1 MIDIPSSFLY
11 NKNELPNFP
20 IKKGVSTV
28 MPEDPDGTTV
38 IPLILTVI
46 FMCLSALYAAGA
58 SAVDS
63 LSVSQVKRDAD
74 AGEKRAK
81 FLLKIIEAQETVV
94 SPLQSGLLLCGLL
107 GLAFCITAL
116 QRPIA
121 GLFPP
126 SMQAGLRWGLGSLLA
141 ALGYIVL
148 FFLLCDL
155 LPKKA
160 ARHWAQRFAYRHS
173 NLIGR
178 LSGAAM
184 PFLTVTNA
192 IVNGILRLFRIDPH
206 SLEDA
211 VTEEEILQMVGE
223 GEEKGVIE
231 ETEKDMIANILDF
244 NDTTASETMTHRT
257 DIAAVSDDADVT
269 QVVAMALEHGC
280 SRVPVYHEDID
291 SVVGICYVKDLLPY
305 VGVPVPK
312 ATSVTRLMRPAYFIP
327 ETKKCSQLFTEMT
340 ERKVQIAIVV
350 DEYGGTAG
358 LITLEDLMESIVG
371 NIQDEYDHE
380 EEEIHRVSETEFT
393 VDGTASIDEISDL
406 TGTGLPEGGYDTIGG
421 LVTEL
426 LGYIP
431 KEGEQPLVEVAGLH
445 IKVLGVEDRRLS
457 RLLIVKL
464 PPENK
469 DDEEDE

>member
-1 MIDIPSSFLY
+1 
-11 NKNELPNFP
+11 
-20 IKKGVSTV
+20 

-38 IPLILTVI
+38 IPLILTFI
-46 FMCLSALYAAGA
+46 FMFLSALYASAA
-58 SAVDS
+58 SAVS
-63 LSVSQVKRDAD
+63 TLSVSQVKRDAD
-74 AGEKRAK
+74 SGEKKAK
-81 FLLKIIEAQETVV
+81 TLLKIIEAQETVV

-107 GLAFCITAL
+107 GLVFCITAL

-121 GLFPP
+121 GAFSPAM
-126 SMQAGLRWGLGSLLA
+126 SVGLRWTLGSLIS
-141 ALGYIVL
+141 ALGYILL

-160 ARHWAQRFAYRHS
+160 ARHWAQSFSYRHVK
-173 NLIGR
+173 LISR

-184 PFLTVTNA
+184 PLLTVTNA
-192 IVNGILRLFRIDPH
+192 VVNVLLRLLRIDPH

-211 VTEEEILQMVGE
+211 VTEEEIMQMVGE

-231 ETEKDMIANILDF
+231 ETEKDMIENILDF
-244 NDTTASETMTHRT
+244 NDTAAGEIMTHRT
-257 DIAAVSDDADVT
+257 DIAAVPDDADIT
-269 QVVAMALEHGC
+269 QVVAIALEHGC

-305 VGVPVPK
+305 VGVTVPK
-312 ATSVTRLMRPAYFIP
+312 AVSVTKLMRPTYFIP
-327 ETKKCSQLFTEMT
+327 ETKKCSQLFTELT

-371 NIQDEYDHE
+371 NIQDEYDNE
-380 EEEIHRVSETEFT
+380 EEEIHKVSETEFT
-393 VDGTASIDEISDL
+393 VDGTASIDEISDM
-406 TGTGLPEGGYDTIGG
+406 TETDLPEGSYDTIGG

-431 KEGEQPLVEVAGLH
+431 KEGEQPQVEIAGLS
-445 IKVLGVEDRRLS
+445 IKVLRVEDRRLS

-464 PPENK
+464 PPKNDE
-469 DDEEDE
+469 DEEDE